1 MARCSSKIESINIP
15 DDLDTYLGLE
25 IKENTTYEEKIE
37 LYRNPKS
44 IYELQQG
51 SSLPLQCLK
60 GLARVGG
67 VCSEGGR
74 GMNPA
79 GEKRSTSRGSGA
91 SFLDAVMSSY
101 YGRFNRW

>member
-25 IKENTTYEEKIE
+25 NKENTTYEEEIE

-60 GLARVGG
+60 SLAKVGG

-79 GEKRSTSRGSGA
+79 GERDPRRAGLVPAFSMLS
-91 SFLDAVMSSY
+91 
-101 YGRFNRW
+101 